1 MCVPQVI
8 PGLNMSVVKYNLLDA
23 WLRGGDNGPGSA
35 AGSLDETVTN
45 SPLDKPGLSAAA
57 DDPTADLK
65 RAVYL
70 LRGLRNREGI
80 DYLVQTAL
88 ADQDG
93 AVSGKARDSNYP

>member
-1 MCVPQVI
+1 
-8 PGLNMSVVKYNLLDA
+8 MSVVKYNLLDA
-23 WLRGGDNGPGSA
+23 WLRGGDNGPERA

-45 SPLDKPGLSAAA
+45 FHLDKPGLSAAA

-93 AVSGKARDSNYP
+93 AVSGKARDPNYP